1 MLSPSA
7 RQVIHALLTRP
18 PLSYES
24 LGFIVTPFDLH
35 VLGTPPAFILS
46 QDQTLNYSLFNPVRL
61 LALPSFFPFTVLG
74 FVSEISISCGFTHFS
89 FRIFRVALLFSFQC
103 SVLLCFQ
110 QLLQYIT
117 TTYPCQYLFWIFLH
131 SKIVLKQRRRRDLN
145 PRAALATYT
154 LSRGASSAT

>member
-1 MLSPSA
+1 M
-7 RQVIHALLTRP
+7 
-18 PLSYES
+18 
-24 LGFIVTPFDLH
+24 
-35 VLGTPPAFILS
+35 LGTPPAFILS

-145 PRAALATYT
+145 PRAAINDLLPFQGSPFSLLGISPRAGCTT
-154 LSRGASSAT
+154 QCLSNLPSSMISLFLI